1 MGKKYSIDELT
12 RITEL
17 ANQKIRQDFVS
28 MAINP
33 NEAPHVSTG
42 VTKAVLDAARE
53 LDQDAE
59 IASKG

>member
-1 MGKKYSIDELT
+1 
-12 RITEL
+12 
-17 ANQKIRQDFVS
+17 

-33 NEAPHVSTG
+33 NEAPRVSTG